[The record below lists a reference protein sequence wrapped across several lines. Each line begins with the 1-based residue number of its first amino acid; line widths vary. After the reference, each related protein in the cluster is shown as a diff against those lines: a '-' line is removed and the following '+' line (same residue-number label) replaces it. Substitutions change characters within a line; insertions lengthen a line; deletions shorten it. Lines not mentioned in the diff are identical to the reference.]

1 MTWRRFP
8 KLETSCYPNWVN
20 TPYTSPHATVRKYRG
35 LPVQLKYAMYLTL
48 VSAFTSL
55 VMIFV
60 MAWFIQRNYS
70 LFMGDEL
77 GISAQVIEIVRHEQ
91 RILETA
97 LFVLFLFTITVT
109 FASTFY
115 VTRKLTGP
123 MVALQRQL
131 WLYSQGDWTRDFRLR
146 RNDEF
151 KELEALLNRL
161 RQSHLESTTSQR
173 ESQRETRSIER

>member
-1 MTWRRFP
+1 MQSRYAS
-8 KLETSCYPNWVN
+8 E
-20 TPYTSPHATVRKYRG
+20 RKYRG

-48 VSAFTSL
+48 VSAFTAL

-60 MAWFIQRNYS
+60 MAWFIQRNYN

-77 GISAQVIEIVRHEQ
+77 GISAQVIEVVRHEQ
-91 RILETA
+91 RVLETA

-109 FASTFY
+109 FAATFY

-131 WLYSQGDWTRDFRLR
+131 WLYAQGDWSRDFRLR
-146 RNDEF
+146 QNDEF
-151 KELEALLNRL
+151 KELEQLLNKL
-161 RQSHLESTTSQR
+161 RQSHVEHTP
-173 ESQRETRSIER
+173 ERKEA

>member
-1 MTWRRFP
+1 MQS
-8 KLETSCYPNWVN
+8 KYSSE
-20 TPYTSPHATVRKYRG
+20 RKYRG

-48 VSAFTSL
+48 VSAFTAL

-60 MAWFIQRNYS
+60 MAWFIQRNYN

-77 GISAQVIEIVRHEQ
+77 GISAQVIEVVRHEQ
-91 RILETA
+91 RVLEAA

-109 FASTFY
+109 FAATFH

-131 WLYSQGDWTRDFRLR
+131 WLYAQGDWSRDFRLR

-151 KELEALLNRL
+151 KELEQLLNKL
-161 RQSHLESTTSQR
+161 RQSHMDPDARKEA
-173 ESQRETRSIER
+173 